1 MTPTQR
7 AFAMVASTATL
18 LVILELVRRRK
29 LKEEY
34 SWLWILTTVGMVV
47 LSFWYGLIER
57 LSALIGAVTP
67 TTTLFIFALLFLL
80 AIAIHVTTVIS
91 RLTQQ
96 LRRLTQEVAILG
108 AELQVGRAPLDDPPR
123 ADGGTPRRPSASP
136 KDSPDPAP

>member
-1 MTPTQR
+1 MTPSQR
-7 AFAMVASTATL
+7 VFAMAASIATF

-47 LSFWYGLIER
+47 LSSWYGLIAK

-67 TTTLFIFALLFLL
+67 TTTLFLFAFLFLL
-80 AIAIHVTTVIS
+80 AISIHVTTVIS

-96 LRRLTQEVAILG
+96 VRRLTQEVAILG
-108 AELQVGRAPLDDPPR
+108 AELHEVKGRGGEDPR
-123 ADGGTPRRPSASP
+123 SP
-136 KDSPDPAP
+136 KAPAPPEADR